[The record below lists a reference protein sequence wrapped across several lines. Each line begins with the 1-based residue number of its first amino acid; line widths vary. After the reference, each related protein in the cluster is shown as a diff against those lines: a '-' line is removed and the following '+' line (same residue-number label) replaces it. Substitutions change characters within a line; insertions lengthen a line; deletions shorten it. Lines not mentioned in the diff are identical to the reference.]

1 MKIRLSRRAVVKSG
15 AALAGSA
22 VFSPALLTYALGE
35 TPIKV
40 GMHDPLTGTYAA
52 EGESETRGA
61 KMALAEINAKGGMLG
76 RRVDLVIEDD
86 NANAGLAAQK
96 ALKLIEQDKV
106 DLLMGAVSSATAL
119 SVNQVAH
126 DKKMVY
132 MVTGGHTDPVT
143 GSQCHWTTFRICTT
157 TYMLAAGLAATLYKK
172 FGGKW
177 YFITPDYAF
186 GHTLQESYAK
196 LLKQMGGTVLGNSLA
211 PLGTTDFTSYL
222 IKAQQSKPD
231 VLINL
236 CDGQDLVNSMKQAA
250 QFGLMKKFPI
260 GGGLSE
266 LEVLRALPKD
276 AKQGWW
282 TLEWW
287 WDQPNTPH
295 VKEWVAAY
303 RKAHTDG
310 TYPSARTWFGYAGL
324 HSLAL
329 GVAKAKSVE
338 AVKVAHALEGLELP
352 PEVKL
357 QPNHVYFR
365 AGDHQLMS
373 SEFPGQ
379 IIQDGVYPHL
389 FKVADIVPGDKIALS
404 VKDTGCKLDYQS

>member
-1 MKIRLSRRAVVKSG
+1 MVRKITRRRVMQAG
-15 AALAGSA
+15 AAIGIAPL
-22 VFSPALLTYALGE
+22 FSPPILSFAQGE
-35 TPIKV
+35 TPIKI

-52 EGESETRGA
+52 EGESEVRGA
-61 KMALAEINAKGGMLG
+61 NMALAEINAKGGILG
-76 RRVDLVIEDD
+76 RKVQLVVEDD

-96 ALKLIEQDKV
+96 AHKLIEQDKV
-106 DLLMGAVSSATAL
+106 SFLMGAVSSATAL

-126 DKKMVY
+126 DKGMLY

-157 TYMLAAGLAATLYKK
+157 TYMLAAGLAKTLYQK

-196 LLKQMGGTVLGNSLA
+196 LLKQMGGTVLGNSLS
-211 PLGTTDFTSYL
+211 PLGTTDFSSYL

-236 CDGQDLVNSMKQAA
+236 TDGQDLVNSMKQAA
-250 QFGLMKKFPI
+250 QFGLTKKFPI
-260 GGGLSE
+260 GGGLCE
-266 LEVLRALPKD
+266 LEVLAALPKE

-303 RKAHTDG
+303 QKAHSDKS
-310 TYPSARTWFGYAGL
+310 YPSARTWFGYAGL

-329 GVAKAKSVE
+329 GAAKAKSVE
-338 AVKVAHALEGLELP
+338 PVKVARALEGLELP
-352 PEVKL
+352 PEIKL
-357 QPNHVYFR
+357 QPNKVYFR
-365 AGDHQLMS
+365 PGDHQLMS
-373 SEFPGQ
+373 SEFPGE
-379 IIQDGVYPHL
+379 IIQEGKYPNL
-389 FKVADIVPGDKIALS
+389 FKVASIVAGDGIAL
-404 VKDTGCKLDYQS
+404 KPEETGCKLDYQS

>member
-1 MKIRLSRRAVVKSG
+1 MKIRLTRRAVVKSG

-196 LLKQMGGTVLGNSLA
+196 LLKQMGGTVLGNWLA

>member
-1 MKIRLSRRAVVKSG
+1 MVRKITRRRVMQAG
-15 AALAGSA
+15 AAIGVAPL
-22 VFSPALLTYALGE
+22 FSPPILAFAQGE
-35 TPIKV
+35 TPVKV

-52 EGESETRGA
+52 EGESEVRGA

-76 RRVDLVIEDD
+76 RKVQLVVEDD
-86 NANAGLAAQK
+86 AANAGLAAQK
-96 ALKLIEQDKV
+96 AHKLIEQEKV

-126 DKKMVY
+126 EKGMVY

-196 LLKQMGGTVLGNSLA
+196 LLKGFGGTVLGNSLS
-211 PLGTTDFTSYL
+211 PLGTTDFSSYL

-236 CDGQDLVNSMKQAA
+236 TDGQDLVNSMKQAA

-266 LEVLRALPKD
+266 LEVLRALPQE

-282 TLEWW
+282 TLEWY

-303 RKAHTDG
+303 RKKYNDG
-310 TYPSARTWFGYAGL
+310 SYPSARTWFGYAGL

-329 GVAKAKSVE
+329 GTNKAKTLDHKKI
-338 AVKVAHALEGLELP
+338 AKALEGLELP

-357 QPNHVYFR
+357 QPNKVYFR
-365 AGDHQLMS
+365 PGDHQLMS
-373 SEFPGQ
+373 SEFPGE
-379 IIQDGVYPHL
+379 ILPDGKYPSM
-389 FKVADIVPGDKIALS
+389 FKVADIVAGDKVAA
-404 VKDTGCKLDYQS
+404 KDTGCKLDYPA